1 MRCYRH
7 PDRETGVSCQR
18 CDRYICHECQLPNA
32 VGVLCPEDGRVSV
45 ATRIKNDNRATLT
58 IGLIALTVLVY
69 VGQWV
74 TAGSLTNSMIY
85 APLLT
90 KDEPWRMITAGF
102 LHSESSFMH
111 IALNMYS
118 LYIFGSVLEPLL
130 GKLRFITL
138 YLVSIFGGSV
148 AVLLLE
154 SPITTVL
161 GASGG
166 IFGLMGAYFIVL
178 KSLGQSGGQMTAII
192 AINLVIGFVP
202 GFNISWQAH
211 VGGLVAG
218 GLVALAYATTRAAK
232 DAAKQRLYLGGIV
245 VGLIAL
251 TVFGVSRLPVIGLY

>member
-18 CDRYICHECQLPNA
+18 CDRFICHECQIPNA

-74 TAGSLTNSMIY
+74 TGGSLTNSMIY

-90 KDEPWRMITAGF
+90 KSEPWRMITAGF
-102 LHSESSFMH
+102 LHSETSVMH

-211 VGGLVAG
+211 VGGLLAG

-232 DAAKQRLYLGGIV
+232 DAAKQKLYLGGIV
-245 VGLIAL
+245 VGLLAL
-251 TVFGVSRLPVIGLY
+251 TVYGVSRLPVIGLY

>member
-32 VGVLCPEDGRVSV
+32 VGVLCPEDGRVPV
-45 ATRIKNDNRATLT
+45 ATRIRNDSRPTLT
-58 IGLIALTVLVY
+58 MVLIAITVLVY

-74 TAGSLTNSMIY
+74 TNGSLTKSMVY

-90 KDEPWRMITAGF
+90 IDEPWRMITAGF
-102 LHSESSFMH
+102 LHSENSIMH

-118 LYIFGSVLEPLL
+118 LYLFGSVLEPLL

-138 YLVSIFGGSV
+138 YLLSIFGGSV

-154 SPITTVL
+154 SPNTAVL

-166 IFGLMGAYFIVL
+166 VFGLMGAYFIVL
-178 KSLGQSGGQMTAII
+178 RSLGQGAGQMTAII

-211 VGGLVAG
+211 VGGLIAG

-232 DAAKQRLYLGGIV
+232 DAKKQKLYVGGIV
-245 VGLIAL
+245 LVLLVL
-251 TVFGVSRLPVIGLY
+251 TIYGASLLPVIGF